1 MKYTYHY
8 YAIGRYKQDGIE
20 LPSHID
26 GVSVTDQPIDSSARY
41 DEFRKALAA
50 KNEVE
55 PERLSI
61 CSLTL
66 LSLHDPEHTT
76 RPADGGPNSKTN

>member
-26 GVSVTDQPIDSSARY
+26 GVTVTDQPIDSADRY
-41 DEFRKALAA
+41 NEFRKALAV
-50 KNEVE
+50 KNDVD

-66 LSLHDPEHTT
+66 LSLHN
-76 RPADGGPNSKTN
+76 ADGLGRRTLDADSK